1 MKMHKTFRGL
11 ASRPLLA
18 LFVGLLATASA
29 QAQLAQSP
37 IDIRAENVVVADQL
51 PALHFAYSK
60 HTALTVINTGSFS
73 ADKAT
78 QVGFEAYYRNNRF
91 MIGSEV
97 VRHHFT
103 SEKSDHHQFSGGDF
117 VLSYF
122 FTKTVRPYKTDASI
136 FGFIPVKKS
145 VFNGGLGE
153 VEGVLHVSTLNLNDG
168 TIQGGKMT
176 RITPMVNWYLSK
188 VIRMEFIYGYG
199 ILERFNKTGHVQ
211 FFESR
216 IQFTLM

>member
-1 MKMHKTFRGL
+1 M
-11 ASRPLLA
+11 
-18 LFVGLLATASA
+18 V
-29 QAQLAQSP
+29 
-37 IDIRAENVVVADQL
+37 
-51 PALHFAYSK
+51 
-60 HTALTVINTGSFS
+60 
-73 ADKAT
+73 
-78 QVGFEAYYRNNRF
+78 
-91 MIGSEV
+91 GSEV
-97 VRHHFT
+97 VMHSFT
-103 SEKSDHHQFSGGDF
+103 SEKTDNHKFYGGDF

-145 VFNGGLGE
+145 VFDGGTGE
-153 VEGVLHVSTLNLNDG
+153 LEGVLRISTFNLNDG
-168 TIQGGKMT
+168 SIKGGKMT
-176 RITPMVNWYLSK
+176 RITPMVNWYMTK